1 MISLFHWF
9 VKLTGWIPQR
19 LMFRTKVLYEDKSI
33 QDRHIRG
40 KAIVVS
46 NHRRI
51 MDYAVMM
58 FVFWNRTLR
67 CAVAEVVYKKNFIM
81 PLLLKCL
88 GCVSVERD
96 HHDFTF
102 LAKLK
107 YVLDRGGVAEIYP
120 ESRLPKDGEDSP
132 IEFKPSYVHL
142 ALETD
147 APIIPVY
154 NSGKIPGHKH
164 EYVIIGKPVF
174 VGELHDSNLSEKE
187 NIQKINDYV
196 RSRIIE
202 LGQEFQTR
210 QKEAV
215 S

>member
-1 MISLFHWF
+1 MISLFHLF
-9 VKLTGWIPQR
+9 VKFTGWIPQ
-19 LMFRTKVLYEDKSI
+19 LFAYRTKVCYEDKNI
-33 QDRHIRG
+33 QGRHIRG

-46 NHRRI
+46 NHHRI

-58 FVFWNRTLR
+58 FVFRSRTLR
-67 CAVAEVVYKKNFIM
+67 CAVADVVYKKNFIM
-81 PLLLKCL
+81 PPLLKCL
-88 GCVSVERD
+88 GCVCVDRD

-102 LAKLK
+102 IEKLK
-107 YVLDRGGVAEIYP
+107 RILDRGGVAEIYP
-120 ESRLPKDGEDSP
+120 ESRLPQDGEETP
-132 IEFKPSYVHL
+132 LEFKPSYVHL
-142 ALETD
+142 ALEAD

-164 EYVIIGKPVF
+164 QYVVIGKPVL
-174 VGELHDSNLSEKE
+174 VGELYDSAISEKE

-202 LGQEFQTR
+202 LSQEFKTSK
-210 QKEAV
+210 KETV